1 MPSVKTFNKNID
13 LLKLIPSQS
22 YSDPTHL
29 NIQTTFNDL
38 RFLIEEAN
46 SLYESFDN
54 DMKAIFGTDA
64 LCDCKVKKTNDGS
77 YQAAAVR
84 RVFIKWS

>member
-22 YSDPTHL
+22 HSDPKHI

-46 SLYESFDN
+46 SLYESFGS
-54 DMKAIFGTDA
+54 DMITIFGSDA
-64 LCDCKVKKTNDGS
+64 KSDCKVKKTSEGS
-77 YQAAAVR
+77 Y
-84 RVFIKWS
+84 